1 MFLGKIHNV
10 RVFCPRP
17 PLISLPKVHLFL
29 VTLCF
34 HWKCVKLFATKLDL
48 CVLVEGES
56 ALHALSGAEVGN
68 STGVNG
74 T

>member
-48 CVLVEGES
+48 CVLVEGEKVHSMLS
-56 ALHALSGAEVGN
+56 AGQKLEIAQV
-68 STGVNG
+68 
-74 T
+74 